1 MRHLPWAAAAAVLAA
16 AVVVPSHSSLA
27 QEANKTQIET
37 ITEIARCMAQGLPD
51 DWVSAYLIVDLE
63 KPGDSTGKVRY
74 LVARKDAEAQPEPF
88 TPCDTDGPPVALV
101 GLRNLEPAER
111 RGWISARLML
121 ERDGNFRLN
130 YDFPK

>member
-1 MRHLPWAAAAAVLAA
+1 MRRLLFAVAAGVLLPF
-16 AVVVPSHSSLA
+16 HSSLA

-37 ITEIARCMAQGLPD
+37 ITEIAKCMAQGLPD
-51 DWVSAYLIVDLE
+51 DWVTAYLIVDLE

-74 LVARKDAEAQPEPF
+74 LVARKSTEASPEPF
-88 TPCDTDGPPVALV
+88 TPCDTDRPPVALI
-101 GLRNLEPAER
+101 GLRMLEPAER
-111 RGWISARLML
+111 RGWISARLIL

>member
-1 MRHLPWAAAAAVLAA
+1 MRHLLLAVAAGVLL
-16 AVVVPSHSSLA
+16 PFHSSLA

-37 ITEIARCMAQGLPD
+37 INEIARCMAQGLPE
-51 DWVSAYLIVDLE
+51 DWATAYLIVDLE

-74 LVARKDAEAQPEPF
+74 LVARKSADSSPEPF
-88 TPCDTDGPPVALV
+88 TPCNTDSPPVALV
-101 GLRNLEPAER
+101 GLRMLEPAER
-111 RGWISARLML
+111 RGWISARLTL

>member
-1 MRHLPWAAAAAVLAA
+1 MRRLLSAAAAAVLLPFHA
-16 AVVVPSHSSLA
+16 SLA

-37 ITEIARCMAQGLPD
+37 ITEIAKCMAQGFPE
-51 DWVSAYLIVDLE
+51 DWVTAYLIVDLE

-74 LVARKDAEAQPEPF
+74 LVARKDAQAPPEPF
-88 TPCDTDGPPVALV
+88 TPCDTDAPPVALL
-101 GLRNLEPAER
+101 GLRTLEPAER
-111 RGWISARLML
+111 RGWITARLIL